1 VKPWR
6 FKAMDGITRE
16 HYAFDDGVLPNLDLH
31 PEVEVRIDIE
41 ETQIKLFIGPR
52 ESEWARGYQIFAR

>member
-1 VKPWR
+1 
-6 FKAMDGITRE
+6 MDGITRE

-52 ESEWARGYQIFAR
+52 ECEWARGCQIFAR